1 MRQTKTR
8 LEAGGQRRS
17 APPRQGRG
25 ARRSVGS
32 TRALQS
38 RALKPAR
45 FEPHTGYW
53 REGSFGV
60 MPRPRKLRL
69 VTWNIWFGE
78 HRWMDRLDALLAE
91 VERAQAD
98 LIALQEVTRR
108 QLSRIL
114 ETDWVQRDFAVSD
127 AQGLSLDPHGVL
139 LLARPSLQDLR
150 LIGLPSRRHRKLVH
164 AELDTECGPIQVV
177 TAHLESGA
185 DAVAL
190 REAQL
195 HIAARVLGNGSAA
208 VLLGDLNFDA
218 ERDPEEDHVPPG
230 LVDCWRALRAGQAAG
245 NTLDPIENA
254 MRAAMVEE
262 TGTQRP
268 LRCDRILFRP
278 DADHRWQPT
287 AIRAIGTTPIDSAG
301 ALYASDHFGLLVEIG
316 CG

>member
-1 MRQTKTR
+1 MKRAHSR
-8 LEAGGQRRS
+8 LEAGGRRLS
-17 APPRQGRG
+17 ASPRHSRG
-25 ARRSVGS
+25 ARRPEGAA
-32 TRALQS
+32 RALQS

-45 FEPHTGYW
+45 FEPQTGYW
-53 REGSFGV
+53 REGRFGV

-78 HRWMDRLDALLAE
+78 YRWLDRLDALLAE
-91 VERAQAD
+91 VEREQAD

-114 ETDWVQRDFAVSD
+114 ETDWVRRDFAVSD
-127 AQGLSLDPHGVL
+127 AEGLSLDPHGVL

-150 LIGLPSRRHRKLVH
+150 LIGLPSRRHRKLIH
-164 AELDTECGPIQVV
+164 AELDTACGPLQVV

-195 HIAARVLGNGSAA
+195 RIAGQVLGNGSAA

-230 LVDCWRALRAGQAAG
+230 LIDCWRALRGDQAG
-245 NTLDPIENA
+245 NTLDPVENS
-254 MRAAMVEE
+254 MRAAMVEQ
-262 TGTQRP
+262 TGARQP
-268 LRCDRILFRP
+268 MRCDRILFRP
-278 DADHRWQPT
+278 DADHRWRPA
-287 AIRAIGTTPIDSAG
+287 AIRPIGTTPIDA
-301 ALYASDHFGLLVEIG
+301 ADDLYASDHFGLLVEVG